1 MKLSPKYSPEVE
13 HTLNILD
20 LMISERKDTLDA
32 TIDADKTLK
41 FLYGVW
47 HKRKHYYAEDVK
59 ISQLRKEVA
68 RIEAIAIPESY
79 SWLED

>member
-1 MKLSPKYSPEVE
+1 MKLLPKYYPEVE
-13 HTLNILD
+13 HTLSSLN
-20 LMISERKDTLDA
+20 LMISERKDILDA

-47 HKRKHYYAEDVK
+47 HKREQYYAEDIK
-59 ISQLRKEVA
+59 ISQLRKEVS

-79 SWLED
+79 SWTGE